1 MRVYD
6 IFVMMYYALDSE
18 YQDNPSEE
26 LRLFLS
32 DLNPFR
38 FADEGSADPA
48 AYEDFKNAY
57 SEYGTV
63 ELNGYTFAK
72 EYIRRECSPLIQEV
86 FTPIT
91 NEEWQE
97 AYEIYQKR

>member
-1 MRVYD
+1 MRIYD

-18 YQDNPSEE
+18 YQYKPSDE

-38 FADEGSADPA
+38 FADEGSADPV
-48 AYEDFKNAY
+48 AYEDFQNAY
-57 SEYGTV
+57 REYGTD
-63 ELNGYTFAK
+63 EQNGYTFAK
-72 EYIRRECSPLIQEV
+72 EYIRRECSAVIQEA
-86 FTPIT
+86 FAPIT

-97 AYEIYQKR
+97 AYKIYQKR